1 MYYLETA
8 VLMAKVKPDGLNEVD
23 ISNFSL
29 KELLENYKTGY
40 LVLTN
45 DYLTGE
51 VFLTLEAIRT
61 TDLGMGTF
69 DITITNWLKNNGVKT
84 LPHSLKEPVYKFT
97 KLNYA
102 DAAQSGYSRL
112 AVHPYSTIAG
122 YPLSS
127 LTDLYVRKDGVDSSI
142 LNANSL
148 FVVNGYLHTHDIYKE
163 GIKITDAT
171 KSMMYAKKNH
181 LGVIS
186 FNNCGEVKHFTLKP
200 EMIHRSSNDIGL
212 YQELVLELG
221 VSLKGKG
228 AFLSLAGMF
237 IYSNDVYKIT
247 DEENGIIVVNLT
259 RLNLLDR
266 IQRAIEFIDFPEM
279 LLHSQEDNITLL
291 DKDMILSDAFIMAI
305 LRMSQTFVMVTDQP
319 HHMVKREPVNYQG
332 VYGRYFS
339 HRFDYDMMVDS
350 FGRIVPYFYYGN
362 QKHPFMT
369 DKHIFQVP
377 LEFAERQKNIA
388 RRHDWRY
395 KPSIVNESMT
405 NLSEAM
411 PINWLNVEF
420 IKPA

>member
-23 ISNFSL
+23 VSNFSL

-45 DYLTGE
+45 DYLQGE
-51 VFLTLEAIRT
+51 VFLTLEAIRA

-69 DITITNWLKNNGVKT
+69 DITISTWLKNNGVKT
-84 LPHSLKEPVYKFT
+84 LPHILKEPAYKFT
-97 KLNYA
+97 KLNYT

-127 LTDLYVRKDGVDSSI
+127 LTDLYVCKDGVDSSI

-186 FNNCGEVKHFTLKP
+186 FNNCGGVKHFTLKP

-247 DEENGIIVVNLT
+247 DEENGIIVVNLS

-266 IQRAIEFIDFPEM
+266 IQCAIEFIDFPEM
-279 LLHSQEDNITLL
+279 LLHSQEDNITQL

-405 NLSEAM
+405 NLSTAM

>member
-23 ISNFSL
+23 VSNFTL

-51 VFLTLEAIRT
+51 VFLTLEAIRA

-69 DITITNWLKNNGVKT
+69 DITINNWLKNNGVKT
-84 LPHSLKEPVYKFT
+84 LPHILKEPVYKFT

-102 DAAQSGYSRL
+102 DAAQSGFSRL

-127 LTDLYVRKDGVDSSI
+127 LTDLYVRKDGVDSTI
-142 LNANSL
+142 LNDNSL

-186 FNNCGEVKHFTLKP
+186 FNNCGGVKHFTLKP
-200 EMIHRSSNDIGL
+200 EMIHRSSDDIGL

-228 AFLSLAGMF
+228 AFLSLGGMF

-247 DEENGIIVVNLT
+247 DEENGIIVVNLS

-266 IQRAIEFIDFPEM
+266 IQHAIKFIDFPEM
-279 LLHSQEDNITLL
+279 LLHSQEDNITQL
-291 DKDMILSDAFIMAI
+291 DKDVILSDAFIMAI

-339 HRFDYDMMVDS
+339 HRFDYDVMVDS

-362 QKHPFMT
+362 QKHPFMN

-395 KPSIVNESMT
+395 KPNIVNESMT

-411 PINWLNVEF
+411 PISWLNVEF

>member
-8 VLMAKVKPDGLNEVD
+8 VLTAKVKPDGLNEVD
-23 ISNFSL
+23 VSNFSL

-45 DYLTGE
+45 DYLQGE
-51 VFLTLEAIRT
+51 VFLTLEAIRG

-69 DITITNWLKNNGVKT
+69 DITISTWLKNNGVKT
-84 LPHSLKEPVYKFT
+84 LPHILKEPAYKFT

-163 GIKITDAT
+163 GIKITDAA

-186 FNNCGEVKHFTLKP
+186 FNNCGGVKHFTLKP

-212 YQELVLELG
+212 YQELVLALG

-247 DEENGIIVVNLT
+247 DEENGIIVVNLS

-279 LLHSQEDNITLL
+279 LLHSQEDNITQL

-405 NLSEAM
+405 NLSTAM

>member
-8 VLMAKVKPDGLNEVD
+8 VLMAKVKPTGLNEVD
-23 ISNFSL
+23 VSNFSL

-45 DYLTGE
+45 DYLQGE
-51 VFLTLEAIRT
+51 VFLTLEAMRA

-69 DITITNWLKNNGVKT
+69 DITVTTWLKNTGTKT
-84 LPHSLKEPVYKFT
+84 LPHVLTEPTYKFT

-102 DAAQSGYSRL
+102 DCAQAGYNRS
-112 AVHPYSTIAG
+112 AVHPYSTIEG

-127 LTDLYVRKDGVDSSI
+127 LTDLYLRKDGVDSSI

-163 GIKITDAT
+163 GVKITDAT

-186 FNNCGEVKHFTLKP
+186 FNGCGGVKHITLKP
-200 EMIHRSSNDIGL
+200 EMIHRSSDSISL

-221 VSLKGKG
+221 VPLKGKG
-228 AFLSLAGMF
+228 VLLSIAGMF

-247 DEENGIIVVNLT
+247 DEDNGIIVVNLA

-266 IQRAIEFIDFPEM
+266 VQQAIKFIDFPEM
-279 LLHSQEDNITLL
+279 LLHSQEDNITQL
-291 DKDMILSDAFIMAI
+291 DKDTILSDAFIMAI
-305 LRMSQTFVMVTDQP
+305 LRMSQTCVMVTEQP

-339 HRFDYDMMVDS
+339 HRFDYDIMVDS

-362 QKHPFMT
+362 QSHPFMV
-369 DKHIFQVP
+369 DKHIFQIP

-395 KPSIVNESMT
+395 KENIVHESMT

-411 PINWLNVEF
+411 PVSWLDIEF

>member
-112 AVHPYSTIAG
+112 AVHPYSTIEG

-127 LTDLYVRKDGVDSSI
+127 LTDLYVRKDGVDSTI
-142 LNANSL
+142 LNNNSL
-148 FVVNGYLHTHDIYKE
+148 FVVNGYLHTHDIFKE
-163 GIKITDAT
+163 GVKITDAT
-171 KSMMYAKKNH
+171 KSMVYAKKNH

-186 FNNCGEVKHFTLKP
+186 FNNCGGVKHFTLKP
-200 EMIHRSSNDIGL
+200 EMIHRSSDDIGL

-228 AFLSLAGMF
+228 AFLS
-237 IYSNDVYKIT
+237 
-247 DEENGIIVVNLT
+247 
-259 RLNLLDR
+259 
-266 IQRAIEFIDFPEM
+266 
-279 LLHSQEDNITLL
+279 
-291 DKDMILSDAFIMAI
+291 
-305 LRMSQTFVMVTDQP
+305 
-319 HHMVKREPVNYQG
+319 
-332 VYGRYFS
+332 
-339 HRFDYDMMVDS
+339 
-350 FGRIVPYFYYGN
+350 
-362 QKHPFMT
+362 
-369 DKHIFQVP
+369 
-377 LEFAERQKNIA
+377 
-388 RRHDWRY
+388 
-395 KPSIVNESMT
+395 
-405 NLSEAM
+405 
-411 PINWLNVEF
+411 
-420 IKPA
+420 